1 MKFNNLIT
9 IDGLSG
15 AGKGTLALNL
25 AHEFNYG
32 ILDSGALYRLVGL
45 VSQRMD
51 SKDPEIIEKEI
62 GSKKIAMNLNPKL
75 METEIF
81 FGTENVT
88 KLLKSDEIANEASN
102 FAADKKIRE
111 ILKNYQKNFF
121 DPELGLVADGRDM
134 GTVIFPEAKWKFFLI
149 ASIEER
155 AKRREEQ
162 LKDIGLEVNIATL
175 IDSIMARDSRDTNR
189 DVSPAIPAEDAIT
202 IDSSNL
208 SIEELKKKILGIV
221 KT

>member
-1 MKFNNLIT
+1 MCIRDRN
-9 IDGLSG
+9 
-15 AGKGTLALNL
+15 
-25 AHEFNYG
+25 
-32 ILDSGALYRLVGL
+32 
-45 VSQRMD
+45 

-111 ILKNYQKNFF
+111 ILKNYQKNFY
-121 DPELGLVADGRDM
+121 DPKLGLVADGRDM
-134 GTVIFPEAKWKFFLI
+134 GTDIFPEAKWKFFLI

-162 LKDIGLEVNIATL
+162 LKDIGLEVNIANL
-175 IDSIMARDSRDTNR
+175 VDSIMARDSRDTNR

>member
-1 MKFNNLIT
+1 M
-9 IDGLSG
+9 
-15 AGKGTLALNL
+15 ALNL

-208 SIEELKKKILGIV
+208 SIDELKKKILRIV

>member
-25 AHEFNYG
+25 AHEFNYR

-88 KLLKSDEIANEASN
+88 KLLKSDEIANEASI

-111 ILKNYQKNFF
+111 ILKNYQKNFY

-162 LKDIGLEVNIATL
+162 LKDIGLEVNIANL
-175 IDSIMARDSRDTNR
+175 VDSIMARDSRDTNR

-208 SIEELKKKILGIV
+208 SIEELKKKILRIV

>member
-102 FAADKKIRE
+102 FAADKKIRQ
-111 ILKNYQKNFF
+111 ILKNYQKNFY

-162 LKDIGLEVNIATL
+162 LKDIGLEVNIANL
-175 IDSIMARDSRDTNR
+175 VDSIMARDSRDTNR

>member
-62 GSKKIAMNLNPKL
+62 GSKKIAMNLNLKL

-102 FAADKKIRE
+102 FASDKKIRE
-111 ILKNYQKNFF
+111 ILKNYQKNFY

-149 ASIEER
+149 ASIDER

-162 LKDIGLEVNIATL
+162 LKDIGLEVNIANL

>member
-88 KLLKSDEIANEASN
+88 KLLKSDEIANEASI

-111 ILKNYQKNFF
+111 ILKNYQKIFF

-162 LKDIGLEVNIATL
+162 LKDIGLEVNIANL

>member
-102 FAADKKIRE
+102 FASDKKIRE
-111 ILKNYQKNFF
+111 ILKNYQKNFY

-149 ASIEER
+149 ASIDER

-162 LKDIGLEVNIATL
+162 LKDIGLEVNIANL
-175 IDSIMARDSRDTNR
+175 VDSIMARDSRDTNR

-208 SIEELKKKILGIV
+208 SIDELKKKILGIV

>member
-81 FGTENVT
+81 FGNENVT

-111 ILKNYQKNFF
+111 ILKNYQKNFY

-162 LKDIGLEVNIATL
+162 LKDIGLEVNIANL
-175 IDSIMARDSRDTNR
+175 VDSIMARDSRDTNR

>member
-111 ILKNYQKNFF
+111 ILKNYQKNFY
-121 DPELGLVADGRDM
+121 DPKLGLVADGRDM

-162 LKDIGLEVNIATL
+162 LKDIGLEVNIANL
-175 IDSIMARDSRDTNR
+175 VDSIMARDSRDTNR

-208 SIEELKKKILGIV
+208 SIDELKKKILGIV

>member
-111 ILKNYQKNFF
+111 ILKNYQKNFY

-162 LKDIGLEVNIATL
+162 LKDIGLEVNIANL
-175 IDSIMARDSRDTNR
+175 VDSIVARDSRDTNR

>member
-51 SKDPEIIEKEI
+51 SKDPEIIKKEI

-102 FAADKKIRE
+102 FASDKKIRE
-111 ILKNYQKNFF
+111 ILKNYQKNFY

-162 LKDIGLEVNIATL
+162 LKDIGLEVNIANL

>member
-1 MKFNNLIT
+1 MKFNNLIN

-88 KLLKSDEIANEASN
+88 KLIKSDEIANEASN

-111 ILKNYQKNFF
+111 ILKNYQKNFY

-162 LKDIGLEVNIATL
+162 LKDIGLEVNIANL

>member
-62 GSKKIAMNLNPKL
+62 GLKKIAMNLNPKI

-111 ILKNYQKNFF
+111 ILKNYQKNFY

-155 AKRREEQ
+155 AKRRKEQ

>member
-25 AHEFNYG
+25 AHEFNYV

-62 GSKKIAMNLNPKL
+62 GSKKIAMNLNQKL

-111 ILKNYQKNFF
+111 ILKNYQKNFY

-134 GTVIFPEAKWKFFLI
+134 GTIIFPEAKWKFFLI

-162 LKDIGLEVNIATL
+162 LKDIGLEVNIANL

-208 SIEELKKKILGIV
+208 SIEELKKKYWE
-221 KT
+221 

>member
-88 KLLKSDEIANEASN
+88 KLLKSDEIAYEAST
-102 FAADKKIRE
+102 FAADKKIRQ
-111 ILKNYQKNFF
+111 ILKNYQKNFY

>member
-102 FAADKKIRE
+102 FASDKKIRE
-111 ILKNYQKNFF
+111 ILKNYQKNFY
-121 DPELGLVADGRDM
+121 DPKLGLVADGRDM

-162 LKDIGLEVNIATL
+162 LKDIGLEVNIANL
-175 IDSIMARDSRDTNR
+175 VDSIMARDSRDTNR
-189 DVSPAIPAEDAIT
+189 DVSPVIPAVDAIT

>member
-88 KLLKSDEIANEASN
+88 KLIKSDEIANEASN

-111 ILKNYQKNFF
+111 ILKNYQKNFY

-134 GTVIFPEAKWKFFLI
+134 GTVIFPDAKWKFFLI

-175 IDSIMARDSRDTNR
+175 VDSIMARDSRDTNR

>member
-25 AHEFNYG
+25 AYEFNYG

-81 FGTENVT
+81 FGNENVT

-102 FAADKKIRE
+102 FAADKKVRE
-111 ILKNYQKNFF
+111 ILKTYQKNFY

-162 LKDIGLEVNIATL
+162 LKDIGLEVNIANL

-208 SIEELKKKILGIV
+208 SIDELKKKILGIV

>member
-25 AHEFNYG
+25 AHEFNYE

-62 GSKKIAMNLNPKL
+62 GSKKIAMNLNLKL

-111 ILKNYQKNFF
+111 ILKNYQKNFY

-162 LKDIGLEVNIATL
+162 LKDIGLEVNIANL

-208 SIEELKKKILGIV
+208 SIDELKKKILGIV

>member
-25 AHEFNYG
+25 AHEFNYR
-32 ILDSGALYRLVGL
+32 ILDSGALYRLVAL
-45 VSQRMD
+45 VSQRMN
-51 SKDPEIIEKEI
+51 SNDPEIIEKEI

-111 ILKNYQKNFF
+111 ILKNYQKKFF

-162 LKDIGLEVNIATL
+162 LKDIGLEVNIANL
-175 IDSIMARDSRDTNR
+175 VDSIMARDSRDTNR

>member
-102 FAADKKIRE
+102 FASDKKIRE
-111 ILKNYQKNFF
+111 ILKNYQKNFY
-121 DPELGLVADGRDM
+121 DPELGLVADGREM

-175 IDSIMARDSRDTNR
+175 VDSIMARDSRDTNR

>member
-1 MKFNNLIT
+1 MIVNKIHVIKPYKKLI
-9 IDGLSG
+9 
-15 AGKGTLALNL
+15 K
-25 AHEFNYG
+25 
-32 ILDSGALYRLVGL
+32 
-45 VSQRMD
+45 
-51 SKDPEIIEKEI
+51 I

-102 FAADKKIRE
+102 FASDKKIRE
-111 ILKNYQKNFF
+111 ILKNYQKNFY

-162 LKDIGLEVNIATL
+162 LKDIGLEVNIANL

-208 SIEELKKKILGIV
+208 SIDELKRKILGIV

>member
-45 VSQRMD
+45 VSQRID
-51 SKDPEIIEKEI
+51 SKDPEIIGKEI

-111 ILKNYQKNFF
+111 ILKNYQKNFY

-149 ASIEER
+149 ASIDER

-162 LKDIGLEVNIATL
+162 LKDIGLEVNIANL
-175 IDSIMARDSRDTNR
+175 VDSIMARDSRDTNR

-202 IDSSNL
+202 VDSSNL

>member
-25 AHEFNYG
+25 ANEFNYR

-62 GSKKIAMNLNPKL
+62 GSKKITMNLNPKL

-111 ILKNYQKNFF
+111 ILKNYQKNFYN
-121 DPELGLVADGRDM
+121 PELGLVADGRDM

-162 LKDIGLEVNIATL
+162 LKDIGLEVNIANL
-175 IDSIMARDSRDTNR
+175 VDSIMARDSRDTNR
-189 DVSPAIPAEDAIT
+189 DVSPVIPAVDAIT

-208 SIEELKKKILGIV
+208 SIEELKKKILEIL

>member
-51 SKDPEIIEKEI
+51 SKDPEIIKKEI

-81 FGTENVT
+81 FGNENVT

-102 FAADKKIRE
+102 FASDKKIRE
-111 ILKNYQKNFF
+111 ILKNYQKNFY

-162 LKDIGLEVNIATL
+162 LKDIGLEVNIANL

-208 SIEELKKKILGIV
+208 SIDELKKKILGIV

>member
-51 SKDPEIIEKEI
+51 SKDPEIIKKEI

-88 KLLKSDEIANEASN
+88 KLLKSDEIANEASI

-111 ILKNYQKNFF
+111 ILKNYQKNFY

-162 LKDIGLEVNIATL
+162 LKDIGLEVNIANL
-175 IDSIMARDSRDTNR
+175 VDSIMARDSRDTNR
-189 DVSPAIPAEDAIT
+189 DVSPVIPAVDAIT

>member
-25 AHEFNYG
+25 AYEFNYG

-62 GSKKIAMNLNPKL
+62 GSKKIAMNLNLKL

-81 FGTENVT
+81 FGNENVT

-102 FAADKKIRE
+102 FASDKKIRE
-111 ILKNYQKNFF
+111 ILKNYQKNFY

-162 LKDIGLEVNIATL
+162 LKDIGLEVNIANL
-175 IDSIMARDSRDTNR
+175 VDSIMARDSRDTNR

>member
-15 AGKGTLALNL
+15 AGTGTLALNL

-62 GSKKIAMNLNPKL
+62 GSKKIAMTLNLKL

-111 ILKNYQKNFF
+111 ILKNYQKNFY

-162 LKDIGLEVNIATL
+162 LKDIGLEVNIANL
-175 IDSIMARDSRDTNR
+175 VDSIMARDSRDTNR

>member
-62 GSKKIAMNLNPKL
+62 GSKKIAMNLNLKL

-111 ILKNYQKNFF
+111 ILKNYQKNFY

-175 IDSIMARDSRDTNR
+175 VDSIMARDSRDTNR

>member
-111 ILKNYQKNFF
+111 ILKNYQKNFY

-175 IDSIMARDSRDTNR
+175 IDSITARDSRDTNR

>member
-25 AHEFNYG
+25 AYEFNYG

-45 VSQRMD
+45 VSQRID
-51 SKDPEIIEKEI
+51 SKDPKIIEKEI

-111 ILKNYQKNFF
+111 ILKNYQKNFY

-162 LKDIGLEVNIATL
+162 LKDIGLEVNIANL
-175 IDSIMARDSRDTNR
+175 VDSIMARDSRDTNR

>member
-75 METEIF
+75 KETEIF

-88 KLLKSDEIANEASN
+88 KLIKSDEIANEASN

-111 ILKNYQKNFF
+111 ILKNYQKNFY

-134 GTVIFPEAKWKFFLI
+134 GTVIFPDAKWKFFLI

-175 IDSIMARDSRDTNR
+175 VDSIMARDSRDTNR

>member
-102 FAADKKIRE
+102 FAADKKIRQ
-111 ILKNYQKNFF
+111 ILKNYQKNFY

-162 LKDIGLEVNIATL
+162 LKDIGLEVNIANL
-175 IDSIMARDSRDTNR
+175 VDSIMARDSRDTNR
-189 DVSPAIPAEDAIT
+189 DVSPVIPAVDAIT

>member
-62 GSKKIAMNLNPKL
+62 GSKKIAMNLNLKL

-88 KLLKSDEIANEASN
+88 KLLKSDEIANEASY

-111 ILKNYQKNFF
+111 ILKNYQKNFY

-208 SIEELKKKILGIV
+208 SIDELKKKILGIV

>member
-111 ILKNYQKNFF
+111 LLKNYQKNFF

-162 LKDIGLEVNIATL
+162 LKDIGLEVNIANL
-175 IDSIMARDSRDTNR
+175 VDSIMARDSRDTNR

>member
-75 METEIF
+75 KETEIF

-88 KLLKSDEIANEASN
+88 KLIKSDEIANEASN

-111 ILKNYQKNFF
+111 ILKNYQKNFY

-162 LKDIGLEVNIATL
+162 LKDIGLEVNIANL
-175 IDSIMARDSRDTNR
+175 VDSIMARDSRDTNR
-189 DVSPAIPAEDAIT
+189 DVSPVIPAVDAIT

>member
-25 AHEFNYG
+25 AHEFNYE

-45 VSQRMD
+45 VSQRMN

-88 KLLKSDEIANEASN
+88 KLIKSDEIANEASN

-111 ILKNYQKNFF
+111 ILKNYQKNFY

-162 LKDIGLEVNIATL
+162 LKDIGLEVNIANL
-175 IDSIMARDSRDTNR
+175 VDSIMARDSRDTNR

>member
-62 GSKKIAMNLNPKL
+62 GSKKIAMNLNLKL

-81 FGTENVT
+81 FGNENVT

-111 ILKNYQKNFF
+111 ILKNYQKNFY

-208 SIEELKKKILGIV
+208 SIDELKKKILGIV

>member
-88 KLLKSDEIANEASN
+88 KLIKSDEIANEASN

-111 ILKNYQKNFF
+111 ILKNYQKNFY
-121 DPELGLVADGRDM
+121 DPKLGLVADGRDM

-149 ASIEER
+149 ASIDER

-208 SIEELKKKILGIV
+208 SIDELKKKILGIV